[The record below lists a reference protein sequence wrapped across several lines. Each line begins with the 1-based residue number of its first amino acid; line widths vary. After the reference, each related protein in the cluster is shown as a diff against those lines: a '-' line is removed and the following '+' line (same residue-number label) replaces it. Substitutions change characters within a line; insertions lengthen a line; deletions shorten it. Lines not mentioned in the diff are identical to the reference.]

1 MSKHTLFISDLHL
14 QASQPDIVD
23 IFRRFMQNQAKAAD
37 AVYILG
43 DLFEVWIGDDDHTD
57 FNYSIQLILKT
68 FTSMTGIPVY
78 LMHGNRDFLL
88 GEGFARDA
96 GCRLIADPRV
106 IHLYGKSVL
115 LKHGDDLCID
125 DKGHVRFRAATRHPV
140 VQKVFLSL
148 PLFFRRDLARKI
160 RQISEKNNQ
169 SKPVAIMD
177 VNAGAVERIMQ
188 AISVTQLIHGHT
200 HRSAI
205 HTLQVNGQAAQRI
218 VLDAWHGRGSALVY
232 YESGEYQ
239 FISIQ

>member
-14 QASQPDIVD
+14 QVSQPDIVE

-57 FNYSIQLILKT
+57 FNRSIQLILKT
-68 FTSMTGIPVY
+68 FTSTTGIPVY

-88 GEGFARDA
+88 GQGFARNT
-96 GCRLIADPRV
+96 GCQLIADPRV
-106 IHLYGKSVL
+106 IQLYGKSVL

-140 VQKVFLSL
+140 VQKIFLSL
-148 PLFFRRDLARKI
+148 PLFFRRYLARKI
-160 RQISEKNNQ
+160 RRISEKNNQ
-169 SKPVAIMD
+169 SKPMAIMD
-177 VNAGAVERIMQ
+177 VNAGAVERAMQ
-188 AISVTQLIHGHT
+188 AVQVAQLIHGHT
-200 HRSAI
+200 HRPAI
-205 HTLQVNGQAAQRI
+205 HALQVNGHAAERI
-218 VLDAWHGRGSALVY
+218 VLAAWHRQGSALVY
-232 YESGEYQ
+232 HESGEYQ